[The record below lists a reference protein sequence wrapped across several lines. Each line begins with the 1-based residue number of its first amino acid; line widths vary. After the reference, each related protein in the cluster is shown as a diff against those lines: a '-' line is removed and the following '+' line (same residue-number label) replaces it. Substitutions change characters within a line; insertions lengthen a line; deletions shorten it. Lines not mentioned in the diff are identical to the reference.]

1 MSRLGRAQQGVL
13 LVVAAM
19 ACFATLDS
27 LAKYISTTVPLVIA
41 MWSRYMFQALFTGGV
56 LLPQRGRA
64 LFTTR
69 HPWLQLLRGLLLALS
84 SSLAFISLRTLPV
97 GEFTAILMLAP
108 MLIMVVSATSMG
120 ERVSVLRWLLLSGG
134 LAGALIVIRPGADDF
149 QWAMVFPLALVVAN
163 AAFQLL
169 TSYLARDDDPGT
181 MHFYT
186 GLVAAVLASLA
197 LPFAWALPVAPQLW
211 VMLVLLGVF
220 STLGHYLLI
229 LGYGRASPAT
239 LTPFLY
245 FQIAFATLAGWL
257 VFSHA
262 PDRWALVGIV
272 MIAVCGVASTCLPGQ
287 KNGRLVESEPSV

>member
-1 MSRLGRAQQGVL
+1 MVI
-13 LVVAAM
+13 AAM
-19 ACFATLDS
+19 ACFATLDT
-27 LAKYISTTVPLVIA
+27 LAKYVSTTVPLVIA

-64 LFTTR
+64 LFKTH
-69 HPWLQLLRGLLLALS
+69 HPGLQLVRGLLLVLS

-97 GEFTAILMLAP
+97 GEFTAIMMLSP
-108 MLIMVVSATSMG
+108 MLITVVSATSLG
-120 ERVSVLRWLLLSGG
+120 ERVSGLRWLLLSGG

-169 TSYLARDDDPGT
+169 TSYLAQDDDPGT

-186 GLVAAVLASLA
+186 GLVAAVLATLA
-197 LPFAWALPVAPQLW
+197 LPFAWDPPGAAQLW
-211 VMLVLLGVF
+211 AMLALLGFF

-239 LTPFLY
+239 LTPYLY

-262 PDRWALVGIV
+262 PDRWSVTGIV
-272 MIAVCGVASTCLPGQ
+272 VIAVCGVASTWLAGR
-287 KNGRLVESEPSV
+287 KNGRLLESEPTL

>member
-1 MSRLGRAQQGVL
+1 MSRRGHARQGVV
-13 LVVAAM
+13 LVIAAM
-19 ACFATLDS
+19 ACVAVLDTM
-27 LAKYISTTVPLVIA
+27 AKYISTAVPLVVA

-64 LFTTR
+64 LFKTR
-69 HPWLQLLRGLLLALS
+69 HPWLQLLRGLLLALT
-84 SSLAFISLRTLPV
+84 SSLAFISLRSLPV

-108 MLIMVVSATSMG
+108 MLITAVSAASLG

-134 LAGALIVIRPGADDF
+134 FAGALIVIRPGADDF
-149 QWAMVFPLALVVAN
+149 QWAMVFPLLLVLAN
-163 AAFQLL
+163 VAFQLL

-181 MHFYT
+181 MHFCT

-197 LPFAWALPVAPQLW
+197 LPFAWATPSGAGLW
-211 VMLVLLGVF
+211 ALLLLLGVF

-257 VFSHA
+257 VFAHA
-262 PDRWALVGIV
+262 PDRWALMGIV
-272 MIAVCGVASTCLPGQ
+272 LIVVCGVASSRLPGPR
-287 KNGRLVESEPSV
+287 KAALPESEPTL

>member
-1 MSRLGRAQQGVL
+1 MSRLGRAQQGV
-13 LVVAAM
+13 VWVIAAM
-19 ACFATLDS
+19 ACFAVLDTM
-27 LAKYISTTVPLVIA
+27 AKYVSTAVPLVVA
-41 MWSRYMFQALFTGGV
+41 MWSRYMFQAFFTGGV

-64 LFTTR
+64 LFKTR
-69 HPWLQLLRGLLLALS
+69 HPWLQLLRGLLLALT

-108 MLIMVVSATSMG
+108 MLITVVSATSLG
-120 ERVSVLRWLLLSGG
+120 ERVSMLRWLLLSGG
-134 LAGALIVIRPGADDF
+134 FVGALIVIRPGADDF
-149 QWAMVFPLALVVAN
+149 QWAMVFPLALVLAN
-163 AAFQLL
+163 VAFQLL

-186 GLVAAVLASLA
+186 GLVAAMLATLV
-197 LPFAWALPVAPQLW
+197 LPFAWATPGSAGLW
-211 VMLVLLGVF
+211 ALLVLLGVF

-262 PDRWALVGIV
+262 PDRWSVMGIV
-272 MIAVCGVASTCLPGQ
+272 VIAVCGVASTWLPGP
-287 KNGRLVESEPSV
+287 KKVALPETEPTL

>member
-1 MSRLGRAQQGVL
+1 MSRSSGTRQGVL
-13 LVVAAM
+13 LVVGAM
-19 ACFATLDS
+19 ACFAVLDTM
-27 LAKYISTTVPLVIA
+27 AKYVSTTVPLVVA
-41 MWSRYMFQALFTGGV
+41 MWSRYMFQACFTGGV
-56 LLPQRGRA
+56 LLPHRGRG
-64 LFTTR
+64 LFKTR
-69 HPWLQLLRGLLLALS
+69 HPWLQLVRGLLLVLS

-108 MLIMVVSATSMG
+108 MLITVVSASSLG

-169 TSYLARDDDPGT
+169 TSYLAQKDDPGT

-186 GLVAAVLASLA
+186 GVVATVLATLA
-197 LPFAWALPVAPQLW
+197 LPFAWETPGSAGLW
-211 VMLVLLGVF
+211 VLLALLGVF

-239 LTPFLY
+239 LTPYLY

-262 PDRWALVGIV
+262 PDRWSVMGIV
-272 MIAVCGVASTCLPGQ
+272 VIAVCGVTSTWLSGQ
-287 KNGRLVESEPSV
+287 KNGRLSESEPTL

>member
-1 MSRLGRAQQGVL
+1 MSRLGRAQQGIL

-64 LFTTR
+64 LFKTR
-69 HPWLQLLRGLLLALS
+69 HPWWQLLRGLLLALS

-108 MLIMVVSATSMG
+108 MLITVVSATSMG

-134 LAGALIVIRPGADDF
+134 FAGALIVIRPGADDF

-169 TSYLARDDDPGT
+169 TSYLAKDDDPGT

-197 LPFAWALPVAPQLW
+197 LPFAWALPVTAQLW

-262 PDRWALVGIV
+262 PDRWSVMGIV
-272 MIAVCGVASTCLPGQ
+272 VIAVCSVASTWLAGR
-287 KNGRLVESEPSV
+287 KNGPLLESEPSI